1 MSRATSRRSTDQSMD
16 RTTSMAVCRGV
27 GDSLRKLAAAEDDG
41 AALPDR
47 LRELMEEL
55 RRREGPPRQP

>member
-1 MSRATSRRSTDQSMD
+1 MTRTTSRRNTDLSMD

-27 GDSLRKLAAAEDDG
+27 GESLQQIAAAEDDG

-47 LRELMEEL
+47 LRELMDEM
-55 RRREGPPRQP
+55 RRRESPPRQR